1 MIIGIALAIFTLPVT
16 VRACK
21 IPIEAEE
28 LCTAAVT
35 NIPTRT
41 PIIGFEKSTNRFV
54 NASTSASGLT
64 ASLIVSIPNIN
75 TAKPKR
81 LAPMLRL
88 LSRLL
93 ASRSTTPMRASMG
106 VKLVGF
112 RSCIKMLLPSSPVR
126 LRSHGVMVVPRFAP
140 IMMPTACM
148 SSISP
153 ELTKPIAI
161 TVVADEDWITAVTAA
176 PRMRPFIGL
185 EVSFESMAFSLLPAA
200 LSREM
205 PMTFI
210 PKMNRESPPIKER
223 ISKMLIVRPSVRFF
237 GILPKNPNINDE
249 SSKTEKEQPQLKLFP
264 ISN

>member
-106 VKLVGF
+106 AKLVGF
-112 RSCIKMLLPSSPVR
+112 RSCI
-126 LRSHGVMVVPRFAP
+126 
-140 IMMPTACM
+140 
-148 SSISP
+148 
-153 ELTKPIAI
+153 
-161 TVVADEDWITAVTAA
+161 
-176 PRMRPFIGL
+176 
-185 EVSFESMAFSLLPAA
+185 
-200 LSREM
+200 
-205 PMTFI
+205 
-210 PKMNRESPPIKER
+210 
-223 ISKMLIVRPSVRFF
+223 
-237 GILPKNPNINDE
+237 
-249 SSKTEKEQPQLKLFP
+249 
-264 ISN
+264 